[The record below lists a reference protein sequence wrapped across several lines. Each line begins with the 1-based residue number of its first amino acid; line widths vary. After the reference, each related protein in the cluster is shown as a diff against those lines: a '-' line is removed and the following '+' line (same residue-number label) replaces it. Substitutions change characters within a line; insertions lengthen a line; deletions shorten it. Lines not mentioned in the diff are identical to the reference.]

1 MSRRGLRKLYFG
13 LKSTIFMRYYAVNR
27 TCLSARLAYGK
38 MTFTSVT
45 LMSGL
50 YGGFIQ
56 NPGFIPGIV

>member
-1 MSRRGLRKLYFG
+1 MSRHGLRKLYFG
-13 LKSTIFMRYYAVNR
+13 CKSTIIMRYYAVNR
-27 TCLSARLAYGK
+27 TNFSAQLAYGK
-38 MTFTSVT
+38 MTFTNVT